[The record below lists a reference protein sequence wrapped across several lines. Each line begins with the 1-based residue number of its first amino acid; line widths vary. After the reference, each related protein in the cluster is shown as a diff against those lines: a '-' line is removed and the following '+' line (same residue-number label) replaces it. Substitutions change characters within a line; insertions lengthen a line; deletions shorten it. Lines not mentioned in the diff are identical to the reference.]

1 MNLILHLVKKDFRQ
15 TWMWILA
22 VSLSLAGLGWSA
34 YMNFHAP
41 PADRNLWANAL
52 VGLAAATLVST
63 AVFLAM
69 LVHSESLCGARAHW
83 LGRPIDWRYLLA
95 AKSLLATAATALPL
109 VFGMAVYLAAEG
121 FPPTEHLPAIA
132 RRTAIVLTVWVLP
145 LAILATVTNNLQQMA
160 LWLISLFVTF
170 LLAAALL
177 HGRDGDSNIA
187 SLALVAV
194 LGTAIAIWQYATRGA
209 RIARIA
215 LAAGVPLFLALQGMS
230 PAPRR
235 PPPRPHS
242 RLTLPAPSPTTP
254 VETTIT
260 RATFSSPSASPASEI
275 QNSPRSAL
283 LTSSKSTPPATA
295 WPRSISSPPHSAAP
309 APATTTGSKSPS
321 IPPSPTATS
330 RTPSTSASARR

>member
-22 VSLSLAGLGWSA
+22 VSLSLAGLCWSA

-132 RRTAIVLTVWVLP
+132 RRTAPSHWKV
-145 LAILATVTNNLQQMA
+145 ASVT
-160 LWLISLFVTF
+160 SVG
-170 LLAAALL
+170 
-177 HGRDGDSNIA
+177 GRIGSG
-187 SLALVAV
+187 SH
-194 LGTAIAIWQYATRGA
+194 
-209 RIARIA
+209 
-215 LAAGVPLFLALQGMS
+215 P
-230 PAPRR
+230 
-235 PPPRPHS
+235 
-242 RLTLPAPSPTTP
+242 P
-254 VETTIT
+254 VEK
-260 RATFSSPSASPASEI
+260 P
-275 QNSPRSAL
+275 
-283 LTSSKSTPPATA
+283 TPPSCWNHA
-295 WPRSISSPPHSAAP
+295 
-309 APATTTGSKSPS
+309 
-321 IPPSPTATS
+321 S
-330 RTPSTSASARR
+330 RWKA